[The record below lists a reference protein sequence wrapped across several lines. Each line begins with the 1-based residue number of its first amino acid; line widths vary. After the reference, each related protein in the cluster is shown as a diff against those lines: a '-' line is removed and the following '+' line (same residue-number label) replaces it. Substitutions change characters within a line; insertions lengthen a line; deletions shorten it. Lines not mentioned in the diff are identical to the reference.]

1 MALEGPVATISRKQ
15 AILKIIQNEQAK
27 TVEVFL
33 SNVGKPPIYV
43 DGKTLL
49 SGDKTRLFS
58 NGLIEIAQIRLQLFI
73 AIAST
78 SNGENSRN
86 SVSQQIE
93 TKLAPNEQQPF
104 KALSSIVLP
113 QPLTF

>member
-1 MALEGPVATISRKQ
+1 M
-15 AILKIIQNEQAK
+15 
-27 TVEVFL
+27 EVFL
-33 SNVGKPPIYV
+33 TNVGKPAIYV

-73 AIAST
+73 ALAST
-78 SNGENSRN
+78 GNGENSSN
-86 SVSQQIE
+86 GNNQQIG

-104 KALSSIVLP
+104 KTLSSSSIVLP
-113 QPLTF
+113 QPLAF

>member
-1 MALEGPVATISRKQ
+1 M
-15 AILKIIQNEQAK
+15 
-27 TVEVFL
+27 EVYL
-33 SNVGKPPIYV
+33 SNIGKAPIYV

-73 AIAST
+73 AVAST
-78 SNGENSRN
+78 NNGENSSN
-86 SVSQQIE
+86 GNNQQTE
-93 TKLAPNEQQPF
+93 TKLAPTEQQPF
-104 KALSSIVLP
+104 KSSSSIAMP